1 MIVSLIIVIL
11 LIVIIEILRIL
22 KKKKI
27 LSLIKK
33 QELDSLENE
42 LNKITTRMLV
52 PSYNRENL
60 LLNCYLMQKNNEK
73 INIQF
78 EKLWNVSKKDIH
90 NQEFLTKMFN
100 HYAFSGNKKQSKRI
114 LDEIKRKIN
123 KPNIVYEAEMIY
135 EIFFKKSSKYIDDLK
150 EKMNVMEN
158 EQKGMAAYFI
168 SVQYRNMNNVKKVEE
183 YEQISKQYF
192 SL

>member
-11 LIVIIEILRIL
+11 LIVIIEILHFTE
-22 KKKKI
+22 KKI

-78 EKLWNVSKKDIH
+78 EKLWNVY
-90 NQEFLTKMFN
+90 E
-100 HYAFSGNKKQSKRI
+100 KR
-114 LDEIKRKIN
+114 
-123 KPNIVYEAEMIY
+123 Y
-135 EIFFKKSSKYIDDLK
+135 S
-150 EKMNVMEN
+150 
-158 EQKGMAAYFI
+158 
-168 SVQYRNMNNVKKVEE
+168 
-183 YEQISKQYF
+183 
-192 SL
+192 